1 MNADEI
7 HRWVNWISMI
17 IFIVEKIIIFVK
29 HFAKLSRVLSYC
41 QYSSELGPII
51 VFILGLPRWHKRWRT
66 CLPMQ
71 VMQEMWVWSLGWE
84 DPLEEGMK
92 THSSIL
98 GWRILWTEEP
108 GRLQS
113 TGPHSVRHN
122 WSDLAHTHGLSSFYT
137 EEITEETSKLSRLT
151 LFTSGQ
157 ILLFEP
163 SHSDFRGYTSN
174 NCATGLRTN
183 GITNHLEGLLPTPLR
198 PPNGNLGICISN
210 KLGKVMEF

>member
-1 MNADEI
+1 MQDANSIPLICTNVHCTSVVYA
-7 HRWVNWISMI
+7 
-17 IFIVEKIIIFVK
+17 
-29 HFAKLSRVLSYC
+29 RVSG
-41 QYSSELGPII
+41 ELGFPGGW
-51 VFILGLPRWHKRWRT
+51 VVKNP
-66 CLPMQ
+66 PA
-71 VMQEMWVWSLGWE
+71 MQETQETQVWSLGWE

-174 NCATGLRTN
+174 SCATGLRTN